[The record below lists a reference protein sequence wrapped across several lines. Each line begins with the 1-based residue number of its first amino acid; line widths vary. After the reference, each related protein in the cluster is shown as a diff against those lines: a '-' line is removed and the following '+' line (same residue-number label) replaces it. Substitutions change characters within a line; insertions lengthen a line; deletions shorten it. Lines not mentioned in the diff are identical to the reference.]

1 MVRKGMKGIH
11 DKQELQGLH
20 PRGCQPIFVGRDLGD
35 QARHMTW
42 PVSSQSEEESPPPGE
57 ARRA

>member
-1 MVRKGMKGIH
+1 MKGIH

-57 ARRA
+57 ARQA